1 MNSWIKK
8 IIDPFNRYMKIQKA
22 FTHLLPTKYVIGS
35 MMMSVIYALIV
46 LLIPILIGVNLVIFI
61 QLRTILVLYFVA
73 LGVLFIEIYE
83 NMFIKFAVKY
93 EPSLSK
99 LNLKLM
105 IGVEK
110 RLLQFVFILIYS
122 LIILQLGV
130 LNV

>member
-1 MNSWIKK
+1 
-8 IIDPFNRYMKIQKA
+8 MKIQKA
-22 FTHLLPTKYVIGS
+22 FTHQLPTKYVILS
-35 MMMSVIYALIV
+35 MMMSVIYALVV

-61 QLRTILVLYFVA
+61 QLRNILLMYFVV

-105 IGVEK
+105 IRVEK
-110 RLLQFVFILIYS
+110 RLLQFVFIFIYS

-130 LNV
+130 MNV

>member
-8 IIDPFNRYMKIQKA
+8 IIDPFNRYMKIQKS
-22 FTHLLPTKYVIGS
+22 FTHQLPTKYVIGA
-35 MMMSVIYALIV
+35 MIMSVIYTLIV
-46 LLIPILIGVNLVIFI
+46 LLIPILVGANLVIFI
-61 QLRTILVLYFVA
+61 QLRTILVMYFVA